1 MATLDLNFELPETP
15 PAPLALAADSTPH
28 ADVQAPALAPHLED
42 LQLDWHLPC
51 DGPKTLNGLVT
62 EALETI
68 PETTVCLKIGG
79 YRLEIL
85 QTEENR
91 VSSVL
96 IWHNSVKPAA

>member
-1 MATLDLNFELPETP
+1 MSLARDNQVIRTTIRFHSRETSERN
-15 PAPLALAADSTPH
+15 PARLRLSKSGKS
-28 ADVQAPALAPHLED
+28 LAPPL
-42 LQLDWHLPC
+42 
-51 DGPKTLNGLVT
+51 LNGLVT

-91 VSSVL
+91 VSRVL
-96 IWHNSVKPAA
+96 IWHNSVKPAV